1 MSIIK
6 VKEWIRLKKL
16 NDAWTMLCLMS
27 PKATVEDRRLVSSQ
41 IRDAIKQGHD
51 ITNVENAIH
60 GRLDDYKKRNLP
72 IDESRIQDEFK
83 LI

>member
-6 VKEWIRLKKL
+6 VKDWIRLKKL

-27 PKATVEDRRLVSSQ
+27 PKSKSEDRMLVSSQ
-41 IRDAIKQGHD
+41 IRDAIKNGHD
-51 ITNVENAIH
+51 ITNVENAINE
-60 GRLDDYKKRNLP
+60 RVKVYKKRNLP
-72 IDESRIQDEFK
+72 IDESRMQDEFK